1 MAKAVP
7 AAYVR
12 NYDMAISRLS
22 DKACRE
28 IKPMLNRVDY
38 SDVAAAR
45 DVVIGILDT
54 YLRAYT
60 EAAASISASF
70 YKECRDLV
78 LGGDY
83 EPVVDGRRNPEA
95 TSESVRA
102 FIQTIVDG
110 NGIDAFVNEAMSRI
124 NYEIRKAASDCMFAN
139 AEYDPY

>member
-12 NYDMAISRLS
+12 NYDMSISRLS

-28 IKPMLNRVDY
+28 IKPMLRRLDY
-38 SDVAAAR
+38 SDIAAAR
-45 DVVIGILDT
+45 DAVIGILDT
-54 YLRAYT
+54 YLGAYT
-60 EAAASISASF
+60 EASASISAAF

-83 EPVVDGRRNPEA
+83 EPLVDARRNREA
-95 TSESVRA
+95 TGESVRA

-110 NGIDAFVNEAMSRI
+110 NDPDAFIDKVMSRI

-139 AEYDPY
+139 AKYDPY